1 MTRLI
6 VLLISSLPL
15 LAADTAPCIAIDHEP
30 ITAHDLASVF
40 PVFAG
45 VAPDT
50 PIAPAPMVGVHR
62 TMRSFELKA
71 LAKNH
76 AIEVGDTGDICFEW
90 AMEPI
95 DRGRLL
101 EAMQIALPYQEA
113 QIDILETSLYQIPRG
128 QMEFRYEDLGVPAN
142 PEKRSPAIWRG
153 NVIYGDGHRF
163 AIWARVMMSVK
174 LPRMIAKETI
184 QRGQPILPEL
194 IRIEYSNV
202 FPAPGD
208 VARNLEDIVGQI
220 PVRTIPAGKEVH
232 LAQVAPP
239 PDVTR
244 GDPVDV
250 EVRSGATR
258 IALRARSESDGRHGE
273 IIALRNPTSNRIFQA
288 RVDGKDK
295 ASIDVGSTPVN

>member
-1 MTRLI
+1 MTRI
-6 VLLISSLPL
+6 IACLISIAPL
-15 LAADTAPCIAIDHEP
+15 VAADAPCIQVDHEP
-30 ITAHDLASVF
+30 INAHDLASAF
-40 PVFAG
+40 PAFARVFA
-45 VAPDT
+45 DT
-50 PIAPAPMVGVHR
+50 PIIPAPMVGVRR
-62 TMRSFELKA
+62 TLRSFEVRA

-76 AIEVGDTGDICFEW
+76 SVEIGDTQDVCFEW

-101 EAMQIALPYQEA
+101 DAMQKSLPYPEA
-113 QIDILETSLYQIPRG
+113 QIDILETSMYEIPRG
-128 QMEFRYEDLGVPAN
+128 RMEFRYEDLGVPAN

-184 QRGQPILPEL
+184 QRGQPILPES
-194 IRIEYSNV
+194 IRVEYSNV

-208 VARNLEDIVGQI
+208 VARNMDEIVGQI

-232 LAQVAPP
+232 LGQVGPP

-273 IIALRNPTSNRIFQA
+273 MISLRNPSSNRIFQA
-288 RVDGKDK
+288 RVEGKDK
-295 ASIDVGSTPVN
+295 ASIDLSLPPGN